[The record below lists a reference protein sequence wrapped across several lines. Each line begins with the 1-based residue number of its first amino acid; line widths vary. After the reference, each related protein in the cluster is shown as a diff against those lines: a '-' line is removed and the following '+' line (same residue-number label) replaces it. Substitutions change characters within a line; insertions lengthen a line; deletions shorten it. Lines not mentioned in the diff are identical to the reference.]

1 MTTVFL
7 GGTCNETDWRD
18 KLIEK
23 LTIDYFNPVITG
35 RDWTEE
41 DRQNEIRKRQECE
54 FVLYV
59 FTPRM
64 TGLYS
69 IAEVIDDSNKRP
81 GNTVMFVQ
89 EKDVSFEGKSIVFT
103 ENVKHSME
111 NIAALAKANGAKI
124 CYTLDEVAEY
134 LNAQKK

>member
-23 LTIDYFNPVITG
+23 LTINYFNPVITG

-69 IAEVIDDSNKRP
+69 IAEVVDDSNKRP
-81 GNTVMFVQ
+81 SNTIMFVQ
-89 EKDVSFEGKSIVFT
+89 EQDTNYEGKKIVFT
-103 ENVKHSME
+103 ETVKHSME
-111 NIAALAKANGAKI
+111 NIAALVKANGGKI
-124 CYTLDEVAEY
+124 FYSLDEVAEY
-134 LNAQKK
+134 LNAQKN